1 MITDQPA
8 GSADELYHC
17 WSHRHECKEQFFH
30 DLALLNIIKCIFAP

>member
-17 WSHRHECKEQFFH
+17 CSYTHECKEQFFH
-30 DLALLNIIKCIFAP
+30 DLALLIIIKCMFVP